1 MDLEKHK
8 KPKMC
13 GKKGHMKNSPYMCS
27 TFAKCAQ
34 EIQIY
39 GVDRTHIL
47 TSETKLFGL
56 LQSLQI

>member
-1 MDLEKHK
+1 
-8 KPKMC
+8 MC
-13 GKKGHMKNSPYMCS
+13 NKKGHMKNSPCMCN
-27 TFAKCAQ
+27 TFAKGAQ

-47 TSETKLFGL
+47 ASEAKLFGL

>member
-1 MDLEKHK
+1 
-8 KPKMC
+8 MC
-13 GKKGHMKNSPYMCS
+13 NKKGHMKNSPCMCN

-47 TSETKLFGL
+47 ASEAKLFGL